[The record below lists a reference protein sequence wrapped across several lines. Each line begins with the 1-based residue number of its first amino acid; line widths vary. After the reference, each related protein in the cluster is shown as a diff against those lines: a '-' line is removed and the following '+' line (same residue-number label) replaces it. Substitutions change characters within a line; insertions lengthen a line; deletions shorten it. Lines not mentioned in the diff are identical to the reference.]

1 MAQLPEETITT
12 VLNLQRR
19 LLAIIDQAAA
29 IDFLILEQYGETEAT
44 LIDLEQLQNIKE
56 RADTYYTR
64 FYRLLRQIAQAQTL
78 SYYCYARFTSA
89 FNRRGRGYN
98 RSLSSKY
105 TRNQTGLEHIMSDK
119 PQPPDIEKVKQTSA
133 KIQEICKRADANILI
148 LDDII
153 AQLEE
158 DNRSSPV
165 YQYRLKRAKQLL
177 NFPENQSQKIETHQ
191 DKA

>member
-1 MAQLPEETITT
+1 
-12 VLNLQRR
+12 
-19 LLAIIDQAAA
+19 
-29 IDFLILEQYGETEAT
+29 
-44 LIDLEQLQNIKE
+44 
-56 RADTYYTR
+56 
-64 FYRLLRQIAQAQTL
+64 
-78 SYYCYARFTSA
+78 
-89 FNRRGRGYN
+89 
-98 RSLSSKY
+98 
-105 TRNQTGLEHIMSDK
+105 MSDK